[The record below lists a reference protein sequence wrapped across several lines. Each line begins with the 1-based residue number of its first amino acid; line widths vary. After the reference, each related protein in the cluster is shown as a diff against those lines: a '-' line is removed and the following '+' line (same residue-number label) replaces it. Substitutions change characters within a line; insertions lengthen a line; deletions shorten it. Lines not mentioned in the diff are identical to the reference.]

1 MGSSVQN
8 IHSSTIMPVL
18 SLLLI
23 SSLISLK
30 LVEAQCD
37 PEVYVFKSHQWNKG
51 YVGKLYL
58 GQTWLSGPSI
68 SWSLNLTFT
77 SLLEEFKVWDAD
89 IQSPSLAQSISS
101 ASVRNVRSVVLANK
115 CYNSILYPCQY
126 LHLSFLVRFGSGS
139 ELTTED
145 YDISSV
151 LETVDFSDGS
161 SQAMEYCSPIQGQP
175 TSNQI

>member
-8 IHSSTIMPVL
+8 IHSNTIMPVL

-30 LVEAQCD
+30 LVEGQCD

-58 GQTWLSGPSI
+58 GQTWLTGPST
-68 SWSLNLTFT
+68 SWSLNITFT
-77 SLLEEFKVWDAD
+77 AHLEILKVWDAD
-89 IQSPSLAQSISS
+89 IQAPALAESISS
-101 ASVRNVRSVVLANK
+101 ASTVSNASSVVLANK

-126 LHLSFLVRFGSGS
+126 LHLSFLVRFPSSS
-139 ELTTED
+139 ELTTKD

-161 SQAMEYCSPIQGQP
+161 SQSQNYCSPI
-175 TSNQI
+175 

>member
-37 PEVYVFKSHQWNKG
+37 PEVYVFKSHNWNKG

-58 GQTWLSGPSI
+58 GQTWLSGPST
-68 SWSLNLTFT
+68 SWSLNITFRAQ
-77 SLLEEFKVWDAD
+77 LEEFKVWDAD
-89 IQSPSLAQSISS
+89 ILSPAVAESISS
-101 ASVRNVRSVVLANK
+101 APVSNVSSVVVANK
-115 CYNSILYPCQY
+115 CYNSI
-126 LHLSFLVRFGSGS
+126 
-139 ELTTED
+139 E
-145 YDISSV
+145 
-151 LETVDFSDGS
+151 
-161 SQAMEYCSPIQGQP
+161 
-175 TSNQI
+175 